1 MRCSGMALTQCVLSR
16 LPLSASAVCRMQ
28 IMRAV
33 SAAVSAT
40 VAYSVRA
47 YRHGLVKY
55 PSFNGKKLAH
65 FGIGGAVK
73 R

>member
-1 MRCSGMALTQCVLSR
+1 MRCSGMARTHVCCLSQ
-16 LPLSASAVCRMQ
+16 LPLASCECCMHS
-28 IMRAV
+28 MRT
-33 SAAVSAT
+33 VSAT
-40 VAYSVRA
+40 VSCSVRA

-55 PSFNGKKLAH
+55 PSFNGKKLSH

>member
-1 MRCSGMALTQCVLSR
+1 MRCSGMARTHVCCLSQ
-16 LPLSASAVCRMQ
+16 LPLASCECCMHSMHGMRTVSASV
-28 IMRAV
+28 
-33 SAAVSAT
+33 T
-40 VAYSVRA
+40 YSMRA

-55 PSFNGKKLAH
+55 PSFSGKKLAH